1 MRRGHEVGPGAE
13 EASVRAIWHLELDW
27 GQGGG
32 EEEGVWVTARLL
44 ISETE
49 WVVEA
54 LTKSKGTEGGRR

>member
-1 MRRGHEVGPGAE
+1 MGTGV
-13 EASVRAIWHLELDW
+13 
-27 GQGGG
+27 G

-54 LTKSKGTEGGRR
+54 LTKSKSTEGGRR